1 MPFLVGLRGEGSPH
15 DGAPHE
21 SMPSGVLRE
30 YELPRRRAGQAH
42 NATSEY
48 TNRNP
53 NPNRNLTLVTLVTL
67 VPPSLTR
74 RVRLAVAHGV
84 NA

>member
-30 YELPRRRAGQAH
+30 YELPRRRAGQDHHA
-42 NATSEY
+42 SS
-48 TNRNP
+48 NP
-53 NPNRNLTLVTLVTL
+53 SNCNPNRNLTLVTLVTL